1 MRGRNS
7 HSGPDP
13 HQNGPRRGDANELR
27 DLLTAKDVAR
37 ILAITPEALAQ
48 LRWRREGP
56 PQSRSVEMSATTR
69 PTSRPTLM
77 SAGVP
82 DAGVSV
88 TAEMTT
94 NTILASDDQ

>member
-1 MRGRNS
+1 MKGRND

-13 HQNGPRRGDANELR
+13 HQNGSERGDTNEPR

-56 PQSRSVEMSATTR
+56 PHIKIGRSVRYHPADVEAYIDERRMS
-69 PTSRPTLM
+69 
-77 SAGVP
+77 
-82 DAGVSV
+82 
-88 TAEMTT
+88 
-94 NTILASDDQ
+94 